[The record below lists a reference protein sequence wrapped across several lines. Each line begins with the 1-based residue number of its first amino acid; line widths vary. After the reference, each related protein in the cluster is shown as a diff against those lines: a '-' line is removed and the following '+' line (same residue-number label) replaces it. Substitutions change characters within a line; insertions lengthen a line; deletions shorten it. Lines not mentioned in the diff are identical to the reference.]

1 VLNLSSQRGVLLD
14 GYKFFP
20 PSFITPF
27 RTAIVKPLYDR
38 SFVLAF
44 LSQTWF
50 VLANTLVSH
59 YARWVEHLGGDVVT
73 VGQVT
78 AAGAVVAWAL
88 RPWMGQWINRIGAR
102 NMWAIGYLVFA
113 VGSLGNLLIYELHW
127 SLALMRCLLFLGAAL
142 VFTSSLTYVTQAAP
156 PERRSEAI
164 GVLGA
169 GGFFGMLIGPYLG
182 DLILGS
188 ADRVRVDFVVLFVA
202 AAASLIV
209 PAILLLFIKTIKSK
223 DVANRSS
230 FKEFIVTSWNHWP
243 GTILLVNVVFGV
255 CMSVPFVFL
264 PSYVD
269 TLQDTSIPVVSWLT
283 PVALFFLG
291 YAGWGVTVRLVVRKL
306 PDRIGR
312 NRVLLVGLFFMASGM
327 FCFPLVTQFG
337 AKWIWLPGMISGTGH
352 ALVFQTMTAL
362 SLTRFHA
369 EIRGTGS
376 ALSLMMLDLGT
387 LAGAPILSLIA
398 KHYSYD
404 AMFWTIS
411 ASTYTVLLVY
421 GLNRIRLKHYN
432 RVKTL
437 VSS

>member
-1 VLNLSSQRGVLLD
+1 
-14 GYKFFP
+14 
-20 PSFITPF
+20 
-27 RTAIVKPLYDR
+27 VKPLYDR
-38 SFVLAF
+38 SFILAF

-78 AAGAVVAWAL
+78 SAGAIAAWAL

-102 NMWAIGYLVFA
+102 NMWAIGYAVFA
-113 VGSLGNLLIYELHW
+113 IGSLGNLMIFQLHW
-127 SLALMRCLLFLGAAL
+127 SLAIMRCLLFLGAAL

-156 PERRSEAI
+156 LARRSEAI

-188 ADRVRVDFVVLFVA
+188 TDRVRGDFVVLFVA
-202 AAASLIV
+202 AAAALIV
-209 PAILLLFIKTIKSK
+209 PAILLLFIKSTDTKEPTK
-223 DVANRSS
+223 RSS
-230 FKEFIVTSWNHWP
+230 FTEFIATAWNHWP

-269 TLQDTSIPVVSWLT
+269 TLHDTSLSAVPWLT
-283 PVALFFLG
+283 PMALFFLG
-291 YAGWGVTVRLVVRKL
+291 YAGWGVTVRLVLRKL

-312 NRVLLVGLFFMASGM
+312 NRVLLVGLFFMATGM
-327 FCFPLVTQFG
+327 AWFPLVTQFG
-337 AKWIWLPGMISGTGH
+337 ARWIWLPGMICGTGH

-362 SLTRFHA
+362 SLTRFPA
-369 EIRGTGS
+369 KIRGTGS

-387 LAGAPILSLIA
+387 LVGAPLLSLIA

-404 AMFWTIS
+404 AMFWAIS

-421 GLNRIRLKHYN
+421 SFNLYRLKRRSN
-432 RVKTL
+432 LQEPL
-437 VSS
+437 VCTDPV